1 MYIAI
6 SILIFGLLI
15 AVHEFG
21 HYIAAKRFGVG
32 VPEFAIGM
40 GPKLLKWQG
49 KETLY
54 TLRAIPLGGF
64 CAMDGD
70 DNEEA
75 GDKSLFA
82 KPIWQRVIIFLAG
95 SFMNILAGFL
105 ILLVLF
111 SSAPHLPTTTVS
123 GFMPGSPLE
132 IEHGFQAGD
141 SIHRIGGHRVYH
153 WGNISMLLNL
163 ELEAGDTVDV
173 VVIRDGEQVTLSNL
187 PLERRVFTEGDSP
200 RFGFEFVHNFEPTGI
215 DRLAYSW
222 AYTRDFMRQIPLT
235 FRMFTTGQA
244 GLEDVSSVIGIVD
257 TMNQVG
263 TQAETVASAMRH
275 FAFIAAL
282 ISISV
287 AMFNLLPIPA
297 LDGGRIFLMLAGWA
311 VEKLFWR
318 KLDPKYEAYINTAGF
333 LLLIGLMIFIM
344 YQDIVR
350 IATRALGA

>member
-15 AVHEFG
+15 AAHEFG
-21 HYIAAKRFGVG
+21 HYIAAKSFGVG

-54 TLRAIPLGGF
+54 TLRAIPFGGF

-70 DNEEA
+70 DNETA
-75 GDKSLFA
+75 GDKSLFT
-82 KPIWQRVIIFLAG
+82 KPIWQRLIIFLAG

-105 ILLVLF
+105 ILLILF
-111 SSAPHLPTTTVS
+111 SSAPELPTTTLS
-123 GFMPGSPLE
+123 GFLPGFPLE
-132 IEHGFQAGD
+132 GEHGFQTGD
-141 SIHRIGGHRVYH
+141 SFHRIGGHRVYQNA
-153 WGNISMLLNL
+153 NISMLLNL
-163 ELEAGDTVDV
+163 ELEEGGTIDI

-187 PLERRVFTEGDSP
+187 PLERRVFEEGEPP
-200 RFGFEFVHNFEPTGI
+200 RFGFLFAVNPEPTGI
-215 DRLAYSW
+215 DRLAYAW
-222 AYTRDFMRQIPLT
+222 DVTRDFMRQIPLT

-244 GLEDVSSVIGIVD
+244 GMEDVSSVIGIVD

-263 TQAETVASAMRH
+263 TQAETVAIAMWN

-297 LDGGRIFLMLAGWA
+297 LDGGRIFLMLVGWA
-311 VEKLFWR
+311 VEKIFR
-318 KLDPKYEAYINTAGF
+318 QKLDPKYEAYINTAGF
-333 LLLIGLMIFIM
+333 MLLIGLMIFIM

-350 IATRALGA
+350 IATRALGS

>member
-15 AVHEFG
+15 AIHEFG
-21 HYIAAKRFGVG
+21 HYIAAKSFGVG

-40 GPKLLKWQG
+40 GPKLFKWQG

-70 DNEEA
+70 DTEEA
-75 GDKSLFA
+75 GDKSLYA
-82 KPIWQRVIIFLAG
+82 KPIWQRLIIFLAG
-95 SFMNILAGFL
+95 SFMNVVAGFV

-111 SSAPHLPTTTVS
+111 SSVPVLGTTTVS
-123 GFMPGSPLE
+123 EFVPGFPLE
-132 IEHGFQAGD
+132 GENGFQVGD
-141 SIHRIGGHRVYH
+141 SFHRIGGHRVYQQ
-153 WGNISMLLNL
+153 GNIPLLLNL
-163 ELEAGDTVDV
+163 ELEAGGTVDV
-173 VVIRDGEQVTLSNL
+173 VVIRDGERVTLSNL
-187 PLERRVFTEGDSP
+187 PLERRVFTEGEP
-200 RFGFEFVHNFEPTGI
+200 PIYGFIFALNREPTGM
-215 DRLAYSW
+215 DRLAYTW
-222 AYTRDFMRQIPLT
+222 AVTRDFMRQLPLT
-235 FRMFTTGQA
+235 LRMFTTGQA
-244 GLEDVSSVIGIVD
+244 GMEDVSSVVGIVD

-263 TQAETVASAMRH
+263 TQAETVALAMWN

-297 LDGGRIFLMLAGWA
+297 LDGGRIFLMLIGWV
-311 VEKLFWR
+311 VEKIFRR
-318 KLDPKYEAYINTAGF
+318 KLDPKYEAHINTAGF
-333 LLLIGLMIFIM
+333 MLLIGLMIFIM

-350 IATRALGA
+350 IAARALGA